1 MAGGY
6 EVGKAYVTII
16 PSAKG
21 FTKGLG
27 ESVLPQTEETGKK
40 AGGVFGSG
48 MKSGFSKVT
57 GVVAGVV
64 SAVAS
69 RGIDVLSNSLNGAIK
84 RVDTINNFPRVLTSL
99 GYSADDA
106 AKSVSKISDHISGL
120 PTTLDSMTSSV
131 QQILPSVKN
140 VDKASDIM
148 LAFNDALIAG
158 GKGTEYQQAAI
169 EQFSQALAKG
179 VPEMQ
184 DWRSIEVAMP
194 GQLDQVA
201 KSLLGTTANSNDLY
215 EALKSGSITMDDF
228 TDKLVELDKNGANG
242 FASFSDQA
250 RAAIGGIG
258 VQINLIGTRIV
269 KGVGNVI
276 NAIGADNFI
285 RPLEAISA
293 GVDTT
298 FGKIIDIINKTKD
311 VFAQLSQTDSF
322 ESLKSALASLHAAVE
337 NTFGT
342 IIQTVKDYIIQITG
356 VQNTGD
362 FVKKASDIMSQAADG
377 INKAADALNG
387 ITDWCRDHKSEL
399 EAAAISITT
408 FVVAIKGLSAAATI
422 ISGIQAAL
430 AALSAGEAAGGF
442 TGLIGLIVA
451 HPVAAI
457 IAAIAAAVAGLVYWF
472 TQTDSGK
479 KALQD
484 ILNIF
489 QKVAAAVGG
498 FFENIWPIIKG
509 GLTIAW
515 ATLQGIAAV
524 VFPIL
529 LDAWNQLV
537 AAFQQPWVQNLIE
550 GIKIVAALIGAA
562 FAIFLENLPQI
573 IQIVGILF
581 TAIIAIVT
589 DIVTFIAGV
598 VATIIS
604 IVINIVAGII
614 NIISGI
620 IQFIINLIDFIGA
633 SVQAFG
639 FGLAQYVAGIIS
651 GIINIVSGIINFF
664 IGLGHTILGIVT
676 GNFDLIKDGVG
687 RMVDGIKQYFAG
699 LADIISAPFKAAFAA
714 IKHLWN
720 STIGGK
726 GFTVP
731 DWIPGIGGKDFKIPK
746 LATGGTL
753 TTGGTVMVGEAGP
766 ELLTLPRGARV
777 TPLDA
782 AGVGTAGG
790 TTYNLA
796 FGDVNLTDKAAA
808 QQAAREFIEYLI
820 RISS

>member
-27 ESVLPQTEETGKK
+27 ESVLPQTEETGKQ
-40 AGGVFGSG
+40 AGGKFGSG

-57 GVVAGVV
+57 GVIAGVV

-69 RGIDVLSNSLNGAIK
+69 RGIDVLSNSLDGAIK

-106 AKSVSKISDHISGL
+106 AKSVSKISDHINGL

-228 TDKLVELDKNGANG
+228 TNKLVELDKNGANG

-250 RAAIGGIG
+250 RSAIGGIG
-258 VQINLIGTRIV
+258 VQINLIGTRIQ

-293 GVDTT
+293 GVDTA
-298 FGKIIDIINKTKD
+298 FGKVIDIINKTKD
-311 VFAQLSQTDSF
+311 VFSQLSQTDSF

-337 NTFGT
+337 NTFGR
-342 IIQTVKDYIIQITG
+342 IIKAVKDYIIQITG

-362 FVKKASDIMSQAADG
+362 FVKIASDVMAGAADG
-377 INKAADALNG
+377 INKAADVLNKL
-387 ITDWCRDHKSEL
+387 TDWCSNHSEEL
-399 EAAAISITT
+399 ETAAVSIGVFVGAVKTMQGIDAIITAVST
-408 FVVAIKGLSAAATI
+408 AIKALSAASESGGLMALIAPLVSNPVVAII
-422 ISGIQAAL
+422 
-430 AALSAGEAAGGF
+430 AG
-442 TGLIGLIVA
+442 V
-451 HPVAAI
+451 VAAI
-457 IAAIAAAVAGLVYWF
+457 AGLVFWL
-472 TQTDSGK
+472 TQTESGK
-479 KALQD
+479 AALEGIQ
-484 ILNIF
+484 
-489 QKVAAAVGG
+489 Q
-498 FFENIWPIIKG
+498 
-509 GLTIAW
+509 
-515 ATLQGIAAV
+515 TLK
-524 VFPIL
+524 PIL
-529 LDAWNQLV
+529 DALSNFFTNLWPGIQSNIEGVKEAFKGIGQALDQLFGD
-537 AAFQQPWVQNLIE
+537 AFAKVQEALNQPWVQGTIDFLTWLADQLI
-550 GIKIVAALIGAA
+550 KVIGK
-562 FAIFLENLPQI
+562 FLENLPTI
-573 IQIVGILF
+573 LNNIGAIFLAVG
-581 TAIIAIVT
+581 
-589 DIVTFIAGV
+589 TFV
-598 VATIIS
+598 VSIIS
-604 IVINIVAGII
+604 LIIGGII
-614 NIISGI
+614 DLAANIIDGI
-620 IQFIINLIDFIGA
+620 SKAIQWVNDRLTEFATWLHSFGPSIWQTILNWIEGAKNIFWGLVGYLTGLVGTLWSIITGQFDKIPGF
-633 SVQAFG
+633 VQDM
-639 FGLAQYVAGIIS
+639 
-651 GIINIVSGIINFF
+651 VSGISRI
-664 IGLGHTILGIVT
+664 LGGIAQTILSPF
-676 GNFDLIKDGVG
+676 NEAFK
-687 RMVDGIKQYFAG
+687 G
-699 LADIISAPFKAAFAA
+699 LK
-714 IKHLWN
+714 KLWN
-720 STIGGK
+720 NTIGGFK
-726 GFTVP
+726 FSVP
-731 DWIPGIGGKDFKIPK
+731 DWLPGIGGKTFSIPK

>member
-27 ESVLPQTEETGKK
+27 ESVLPQTEETGKQ
-40 AGGVFGSG
+40 AGGKFGTG

-57 GVVAGVV
+57 GVIAGVV

-84 RVDTINNFPRVLTSL
+84 RVDTINNFPRVLNSL
-99 GYSADDA
+99 GYSADEA
-106 AKSVSKISDHISGL
+106 AKSVSKISDHINGL

-158 GKGTEYQQAAI
+158 GKSSEYQQSAI

-184 DWRSIEVAMP
+184 DWRSIQVAMP

-201 KSLLGTTANSNDLY
+201 KALLGTTANSNDLY
-215 EALKSGSITMDDF
+215 ESLKSGTITMDDF
-228 TDKLVELDKNGANG
+228 TNKLVELDKNGANG

-258 VQINLIGTRIV
+258 VQINLIGTRII

-276 NAIGADNFI
+276 QAIGADNFI

-293 GVDTT
+293 GIDTT

-322 ESLKSALASLHAAVE
+322 ESLKGALASLHAAVE
-337 NTFGT
+337 NTFGR

-362 FVKKASDIMSQAADG
+362 FVKIASDVMAGAADG
-377 INKAADALNG
+377 INKAADALNKL
-387 ITDWCRDHKSEL
+387 TDWCSNHREEL
-399 EAAAISITT
+399 ETAAVSIGVFVGAVKTMQGLDAIITAVST
-408 FVVAIKGLSAAATI
+408 AIKALSAASESGGLMALIAPLVSNPVVAII
-422 ISGIQAAL
+422 
-430 AALSAGEAAGGF
+430 AG
-442 TGLIGLIVA
+442 V
-451 HPVAAI
+451 VAAI
-457 IAAIAAAVAGLVYWF
+457 AGLIFWL
-472 TQTDSGK
+472 TQTESGK
-479 KALQD
+479 AALEGIQ
-484 ILNIF
+484 
-489 QKVAAAVGG
+489 Q
-498 FFENIWPIIKG
+498 
-509 GLTIAW
+509 
-515 ATLQGIAAV
+515 TLK
-524 VFPIL
+524 PIL
-529 LDAWNQLV
+529 DALSNFFTNLWPGIQSNIEGVKEAFKGIGQALDQLFGDAWTKVQEALN
-537 AAFQQPWVQNLIE
+537 QPWVQGTIAFLKWLADQLIN
-550 GIKIVAALIGAA
+550 VIGK
-562 FAIFLENLPQI
+562 FLENLPDILNI
-573 IQIVGILF
+573 IGAVFLAVGTF
-581 TAIIAIVT
+581 VVSIIALIIGGIIDLAANIIDGISKAIQWVNDRLT
-589 DIVTFIAGV
+589 EF
-598 VATIIS
+598 ATWLQSLGQS
-604 IVINIVAGII
+604 IVQAITNWIEGAKNIFWGLVGYLTGLVGTLWSII
-614 NIISGI
+614 TD
-620 IQFIINLIDFIGA
+620 QFDKIPGF
-633 SVQAFG
+633 VQDM
-639 FGLAQYVAGIIS
+639 
-651 GIINIVSGIINFF
+651 VSGISRI
-664 IGLGHTILGIVT
+664 LGGIAQTILSPF
-676 GNFDLIKDGVG
+676 NEAFK
-687 RMVDGIKQYFAG
+687 G
-699 LADIISAPFKAAFAA
+699 LKR
-714 IKHLWN
+714 LWN
-720 STIGGK
+720 NTIGGFK
-726 GFTVP
+726 FSVP
-731 DWIPGIGGKDFKIPK
+731 DWLPGIGGKSFTIPK

-753 TTGGTVMVGEAGP
+753 TSGGTVMVGEAGP

-777 TPLDA
+777 TPLDVP
-782 AGVGTAGG
+782 GVGAAGG

>member
-27 ESVLPQTEETGKK
+27 ESVLPQTEETGKQ
-40 AGGVFGSG
+40 AGGKFGSG
-48 MKSGFSKVT
+48 MKSGFSKIT
-57 GVVAGVV
+57 GVIAGVV

-69 RGIDVLSNSLNGAIK
+69 RGIDVLSNSLDGAIK

-106 AKSVSKISDHISGL
+106 AKSVSKISDHINGL

-158 GKGTEYQQAAI
+158 GKSTEYQQSAI

-179 VPEMQ
+179 KPEMQ

-215 EALKSGSITMDDF
+215 EALNSGSITMDDF
-228 TDKLVELDKNGANG
+228 TNKLVELDKNGANG

-258 VQINLIGTRIV
+258 VQINLIGTRIQ

-276 NAIGADNFI
+276 DAIGADNFI

-311 VFAQLSQTDSF
+311 VFAQLSQTNSF

-337 NTFGT
+337 NTFGR
-342 IIQTVKDYIIQITG
+342 IIQAVKDYIIKITG

-362 FVKKASDIMSQAADG
+362 FVKIASDVMAGAADG
-377 INKAADALNG
+377 INKAADALNKL
-387 ITDWCRDHKSEL
+387 TDWCSNHREEL
-399 EAAAISITT
+399 EMAAVSIGVFVGAVKTMQGIDAIITAVST
-408 FVVAIKGLSAAATI
+408 AIKALSAASESGGLMALIAPLVSNPVVAII
-422 ISGIQAAL
+422 
-430 AALSAGEAAGGF
+430 AG
-442 TGLIGLIVA
+442 V
-451 HPVAAI
+451 VAAI
-457 IAAIAAAVAGLVYWF
+457 AGLVFWL
-472 TQTDSGK
+472 TQTESGK
-479 KALQD
+479 AALEGIQ
-484 ILNIF
+484 
-489 QKVAAAVGG
+489 Q
-498 FFENIWPIIKG
+498 
-509 GLTIAW
+509 
-515 ATLQGIAAV
+515 TLK
-524 VFPIL
+524 PIL
-529 LDAWNQLV
+529 DALSNFFTNLWPGIQSNIEGVKEAFKGIGQALDQLFGDSLAKV
-537 AAFQQPWVQNLIE
+537 QEALNQPWVKGTIDFLTWVADKLIR
-550 GIKIVAALIGAA
+550 VIGK
-562 FAIFLENLPQI
+562 FLENLPTI
-573 IQIVGILF
+573 LNNIGAIFLAVGTFIVS
-581 TAIIAIVT
+581 IIALIIGGIV
-589 DIVTFIAGV
+589 DLA
-598 VATIIS
+598 A
-604 IVINIVAGII
+604 
-614 NIISGI
+614 NIIDGI
-620 IQFIINLIDFIGA
+620 SKAIQWVNDRLIEFATWLQSLGPYIGQAILNWIEGAKNILWGLVGYLTGLVGTLWSIITGQFDKIPGF
-633 SVQAFG
+633 VQDM
-639 FGLAQYVAGIIS
+639 
-651 GIINIVSGIINFF
+651 VSGISLI
-664 IGLGHTILGIVT
+664 LGGIAKTILSPF
-676 GNFDLIKDGVG
+676 NEAFN
-687 RMVDGIKQYFAG
+687 G
-699 LADIISAPFKAAFAA
+699 LKR
-714 IKHLWN
+714 LWN
-720 STIGGK
+720 NTIGGFK
-726 GFTVP
+726 FSVP
-731 DWIPGIGGKDFKIPK
+731 DWIPGIGGKSFTIPK

-796 FGDVNLTDKAAA
+796 FGDVNLTDKEAA

>member
-27 ESVLPQTEETGKK
+27 ESVLPQTEETGKQ
-40 AGGVFGSG
+40 AGGKFGSG

-57 GVVAGVV
+57 GVIAGVV

-69 RGIDVLSNSLNGAIK
+69 RGIDVLSNSLDGAIK

-106 AKSVSKISDHISGL
+106 AKSVSKISDHINGL

-169 EQFSQALAKG
+169 EQFSQVLAKG
-179 VPEMQ
+179 LPEMQ

-215 EALKSGSITMDDF
+215 EALQSGSITMDDF
-228 TDKLVELDKNGANG
+228 TNKLVELDKNGANG

-258 VQINLIGTRIV
+258 VQINLIGTRIQ

-293 GVDTT
+293 GVDTA
-298 FGKIIDIINKTKD
+298 FGKIIDIVNKTKA
-311 VFAQLSQTDSF
+311 VFTVLSETSGF
-322 ESLKSALASLHAAVE
+322 KNLEGALSSLRSAVE

-362 FVKKASDIMSQAADG
+362 FVKIASDVMAGAADG
-377 INKAADALNG
+377 INKAADALNKL
-387 ITDWCRDHKSEL
+387 TDWCSNHRAEL
-399 EAAAISITT
+399 ETAAVSIGVFVGAVKTMQGIDAIITAVST
-408 FVVAIKGLSAAATI
+408 AIKALSAASESGGLMALIAPLVSNPVVAII
-422 ISGIQAAL
+422 
-430 AALSAGEAAGGF
+430 AG
-442 TGLIGLIVA
+442 V
-451 HPVAAI
+451 VAAI
-457 IAAIAAAVAGLVYWF
+457 AGLVFWL
-472 TQTDSGK
+472 TQTESGK
-479 KALQD
+479 AALEGIQ
-484 ILNIF
+484 
-489 QKVAAAVGG
+489 Q
-498 FFENIWPIIKG
+498 
-509 GLTIAW
+509 
-515 ATLQGIAAV
+515 TLK
-524 VFPIL
+524 PIL
-529 LDAWNQLV
+529 DALSNFFTNLWPGIQSNIEGVKEAFKGIGQALDQLFGDALAKV
-537 AAFQQPWVQNLIE
+537 QEALNQPWVKGTIDFLTWLADQLIR
-550 GIKIVAALIGAA
+550 VIGK
-562 FAIFLENLPQI
+562 FLENLPTI
-573 IQIVGILF
+573 LNNIGAIFLAVGTFIVS
-581 TAIIAIVT
+581 IIALIIGGIV
-589 DIVTFIAGV
+589 DLA
-598 VATIIS
+598 A
-604 IVINIVAGII
+604 
-614 NIISGI
+614 NIIDGI
-620 IQFIINLIDFIGA
+620 SKAIQWVNDRLTEFATWLHSFGPSIWQAILNWIDGAKNIFWGLVGYLTGLVGTLWSIITGQFDKIPRF
-633 SVQAFG
+633 VQDM
-639 FGLAQYVAGIIS
+639 
-651 GIINIVSGIINFF
+651 VSGISRI
-664 IGLGHTILGIVT
+664 LGGIAETILSPF
-676 GNFDLIKDGVG
+676 NEAFK
-687 RMVDGIKQYFAG
+687 G
-699 LADIISAPFKAAFAA
+699 LKR
-714 IKHLWN
+714 LWN
-720 STIGGK
+720 NTIGGFK
-726 GFTVP
+726 FSVP
-731 DWIPGIGGKDFKIPK
+731 DWLPGIGGKTFSIPK

-753 TTGGTVMVGEAGP
+753 TTGGTVMVGESGP